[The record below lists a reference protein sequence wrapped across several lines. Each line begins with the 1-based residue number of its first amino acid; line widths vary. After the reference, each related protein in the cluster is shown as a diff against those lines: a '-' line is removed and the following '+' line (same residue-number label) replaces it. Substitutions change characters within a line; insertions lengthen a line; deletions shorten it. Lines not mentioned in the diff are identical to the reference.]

1 VSGVW
6 TVTRSIGMSFVLLLV
21 LTGAAVAQTPRVTEP
36 MVQSALER
44 SLERV
49 AGDLGLL
56 RLSLGVRI
64 EPRAARWVVSLIDL
78 TTGRS
83 AASAEIE
90 LPTDRDEA
98 VAVLVRQI
106 VALAA
111 RAAGRRATEEPV
123 TPAEQREDQS
133 LALLSDEER
142 TERAQH
148 RAAELVFRQHSLRF
162 GPSYEIRGQHTHGAT
177 EQQWHT
183 FRGRIDQELDAQEFY
198 QAIGRDDLGRAYQ
211 RRRALMIGSFFASTL
226 AFIAAGVLSLEN
238 RPDLDGCNGL
248 QGQAQAHCVDT
259 RITALNPMFIAA
271 GCGMVAMALSFY
283 YHRNPHPID
292 ENDAKTLADAYN
304 QRLRRQLGLPVAI
317 RRPILHHVTL
327 RPYVAERD
335 AGLALGGRF
344 R

>member
-1 VSGVW
+1 
-6 TVTRSIGMSFVLLLV
+6 VLLLV
-21 LTGAAVAQTPRVTEP
+21 LTGAAVAQTTRVTEP

-49 AGDLGLL
+49 ADDVGLL

-78 TTGRS
+78 TTGRL
-83 AASAEIE
+83 AASTEIE

-98 VAVLVRQI
+98 VAVLVREI
-106 VALAA
+106 VALKA
-111 RAAGRRATEEPV
+111 RAAERRVPEEPV
-123 TPAEQREDQS
+123 TPPEEQEDQS
-133 LALLSDEER
+133 PALLSNEER
-142 TERAQH
+142 VERAQH

-162 GPSYEIRGQHTHGAT
+162 GPSYKISGQHTYGVT
-177 EQQWHT
+177 GQQWHA
-183 FRGRIDQELDAQEFY
+183 FRGRIDQELEAREFY
-198 QAIGRDDLGRAYQ
+198 QAIGRDDLGHAYQ

-226 AFIAAGVLSLEN
+226 AFIAAGVLIFEN
-238 RPDLDGCNGL
+238 RPNLDSCNGL
-248 QGQAQAHCVDT
+248 QGQAQAHCIDT
-259 RITALNPMFIAA
+259 RITALSPMTIAA
-271 GCGMVAMALSFY
+271 GCGMAAMALSFY
-283 YHRNPHPID
+283 FHRNPHPID

-304 QRLRRQLGLPVAI
+304 QRLRRRLGLPVAI